1 MIFSRRHTSMSG
13 FYTVRRDVAGLA
25 ANMEQLDGQ
34 FAGSPPVPLA
44 YQFAAAK
51 GPQDDAVAA
60 GARAS
65 AKGGA
70 KGANGPG
77 VNATCRFGIK
87 CTIPACAFQHP
98 KGFRPVCTMGRSC
111 LGPKVCPYKHPK
123 AKAQQAKPPKAPK
136 AQQAKPPKAPKAQQA
151 KPPKPPKAQQAKPP
165 KPPKAQQAKPPK
177 PPKAQQAKPPKAPK
191 AQQAKLPKAPKAQQA
206 KPPKAP
212 KAQPPCRY
220 GKACHRP
227 DCRYTHLDGD
237 TRDGLVCQHGASCH
251 GNKSGK
257 CPFTHTKDV

>member
-1 MIFSRRHTSMSG
+1 MSG
-13 FYTVRRDVAGLA
+13 FYGVPCGVADLTRRMDDL
-25 ANMEQLDGQ
+25 QKQ
-34 FAGSPPVPLA
+34 FAGSPPCPLA
-44 YQFAAAK
+44 YQFLAAK

-151 KPPKPPKAQQAKPP
+151 KPPKAPKAQQAKQ
-165 KPPKAQQAKPPK
+165 AQPS
-177 PPKAQQAKPPKAPK
+177 KAPK
-191 AQQAKLPKAPKAQQA
+191 AQQAKQT
-206 KPPKAP
+206 
-212 KAQPPCRY
+212 PCRY

-227 DCRYTHLDGD
+227 DCWYTHPDGA
-237 TRDGLVCQHGASCH
+237 TRDGLVCKHGALCY
-251 GNKSGK
+251 GNESGK
-257 CPFTHTKDV
+257 CPFKHP

>member
-136 AQQAKPPKAPKAQQA
+136 AQ
-151 KPPKPPKAQQAKPP
+151 
-165 KPPKAQQAKPPK
+165 
-177 PPKAQQAKPPKAPK
+177 
-191 AQQAKLPKAPKAQQA
+191 
-206 KPPKAP
+206 
-212 KAQPPCRY
+212 PPCRY